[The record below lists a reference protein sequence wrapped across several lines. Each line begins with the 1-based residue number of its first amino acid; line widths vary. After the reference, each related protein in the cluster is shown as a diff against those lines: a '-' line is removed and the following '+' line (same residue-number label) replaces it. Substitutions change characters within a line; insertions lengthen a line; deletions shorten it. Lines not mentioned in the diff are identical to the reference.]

1 MVVITLYQLRV
12 LHWNN
17 SKKVMKEMFLPKNTI
32 DALIGDFYSYLS
44 DESNQDVTTDAAHIT
59 DLVYILVKK

>member
-1 MVVITLYQLRV
+1 
-12 LHWNN
+12 
-17 SKKVMKEMFLPKNTI
+17 MKEMFLPKNTI